1 MNTTFIVSQFSV
13 ALVAERRGR
22 SGPLVFVSDGLA
34 LAVLY
39 IISASRPSVPGCVLL
54 RGLCWNIMPWQ
65 GRGMNA
71 GIVRSRCVNEDNYG

>member
-22 SGPLVFVSDGLA
+22 SGPLVFVPDGMA
-34 LAVLY
+34 LSTLY

-54 RGLCWNIMPWQ
+54 RSLGCNIMISWSMQ
-65 GRGMNA
+65 I
-71 GIVRSRCVNEDNYG
+71 IVRL